1 MVALTARLMVKM
13 MAMMTLTAPV
23 ALLRAAGIP
32 VGEMT
37 RQVTTAVVLPPDQR
51 ILGTTPM
58 ILLKVML
65 PPRGELSPPLQDSR
79 AAFV

>member
-1 MVALTARLMVKM
+1 MAVSTARLMVKT
-13 MAMMTLTAPV
+13 MAMMTLTALV
-23 ALLRAAGIP
+23 ALLRAAGIL

-37 RQVTTAVVLPPDQR
+37 RQAMTAVILPPDQR
-51 ILGTTPM
+51 TLGTTPT
-58 ILLKVML
+58 IRLKAML